1 MTKNKLASTLVGLAA
16 LSVAGC
22 ASTQTQLG
30 GGGTMVTGSAGAAGA
45 QGSAPQLTRCASP
58 IGTAALIEQDNPMLA
73 QAGLTSP
80 IPLLRIMMAQS
91 NCFQVVD
98 RGQASQAL
106 QRERAMASAGEL
118 QSGSNMGA
126 GQMKAADFLITPNVV
141 FKDAN
146 AGGGGAGLG
155 ALIPGIGGAIAG
167 GIRWTNMESQVT
179 LFLTNVRTGV
189 QEAAAE
195 GSASKRDLGFGGL
208 AFGGLVGAGG
218 GAYASTDIGK
228 IVSAAFLDAHNK
240 LVAQVQA
247 TQPAATR
254 PSASNYM
261 TLSDV
266 NMRSGPSTQ
275 SPVVMLVP
283 KGTPVAPNGEKQGAW
298 WGVDVNGR
306 SGWIHGDYITR

>member
-106 QRERAMASAGEL
+106 LRG
-118 QSGSNMGA
+118 
-126 GQMKAADFLITPNVV
+126 
-141 FKDAN
+141 
-146 AGGGGAGLG
+146 
-155 ALIPGIGGAIAG
+155 
-167 GIRWTNMESQVT
+167 
-179 LFLTNVRTGV
+179 
-189 QEAAAE
+189 
-195 GSASKRDLGFGGL
+195 
-208 AFGGLVGAGG
+208 
-218 GAYASTDIGK
+218 
-228 IVSAAFLDAHNK
+228 
-240 LVAQVQA
+240 
-247 TQPAATR
+247 
-254 PSASNYM
+254 
-261 TLSDV
+261 
-266 NMRSGPSTQ
+266 
-275 SPVVMLVP
+275 
-283 KGTPVAPNGEKQGAW
+283 
-298 WGVDVNGR
+298 
-306 SGWIHGDYITR
+306 